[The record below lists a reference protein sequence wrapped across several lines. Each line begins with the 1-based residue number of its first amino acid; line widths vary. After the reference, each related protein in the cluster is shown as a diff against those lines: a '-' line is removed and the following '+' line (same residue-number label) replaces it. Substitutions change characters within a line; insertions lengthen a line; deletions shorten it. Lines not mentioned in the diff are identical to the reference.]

1 MNLFNWWKGRFTDRG
16 KAVKLYRSGM
26 ELAKKK
32 EHESAI
38 NDYSEAIK
46 LSDELP
52 DVRAMALYNRALMY
66 LAVEDAKKATADL
79 KTVLDM
85 PKAPND
91 IKIEAKQRLTRMK
104 TKARMSS
111 E

>member
-1 MNLFNWWKGRFTDRG
+1 MNIFSWWQGRFTDRG

-26 ELAKKK
+26 ELARKKD
-32 EHESAI
+32 HPAAI
-38 NDYSEAIK
+38 QDYTTAIELSE
-46 LSDELP
+46 ELP

-66 LAVEDAKKATADL
+66 LAMEDAPKATTDL

-111 E
+111 K

>member
-1 MNLFNWWKGRFTDRG
+1 MNLFTWWSGRFTDRG

-26 ELAKKK
+26 ELARKK
-32 EHESAI
+32 EHASAI
-38 NDYSEAIK
+38 KDYTEAIK
-46 LSDELP
+46 VSDDLP

-66 LAVEDAKKATADL
+66 LATDDVKQATADL

-91 IKIEAKQRLTRMK
+91 IKIEARQRITRMK